1 MGVEPRTEPRTDPLR
16 RPRMAISILILT
28 LNEETNIGACLDALG
43 AAGDFAG
50 FDDIVVFDS
59 LSKDKTV
66 EIARAKGARIV
77 ERPFDNWAAHQNWA
91 MGNID
96 FRNPWVFYL
105 DADERM
111 TPELREEILRI
122 ARDPARPEVAFYCGR
137 KNYFLGKWIRHAMPP
152 GMIMRF
158 FKPSKVRFERLVNPV
173 PVIDGPHGYL
183 RNFFEHYNFSKG
195 ITEWFDK
202 HNKYSLFEA
211 MEGMKLREKPV
222 GLGALF
228 SGDRF
233 ERRRALKELSFRL
246 PLRPLVKFLYM
257 YVLKLGFLDGRAG
270 YTYCKLQAMYEYMIV
285 VKMRELARRERG
297 LPV

>member
-1 MGVEPRTEPRTDPLR
+1 MP
-16 RPRMAISILILT
+16 ISILILT
-28 LNEETNIGACLDALG
+28 LNEETNIGACLDSL
-43 AAGDFAG
+43 AG

-59 LSKDKTV
+59 LSKDRTR
-66 EIARAKGARIV
+66 EIALAKGARVV

-91 MGNID
+91 MDNIA

-111 TPELREEILRI
+111 TPALRSEIEAI
-122 ARDPARPEVAFYCGR
+122 AADTSRAEVAYYCGR
-137 KNYFLGKWIRHAMPP
+137 KNFFLGKWIRHAMPP

-158 FKPSKVRFERLVNPV
+158 FRPGRIRFERLVNPV

-183 RNFFEHYNFSKG
+183 RNYFEHYNFSKG
-195 ITEWFDK
+195 LTEWLDK

-211 MEGMKLREKPV
+211 IEGMKLREKPV
-222 GLGALF
+222 GFGAIV
-228 SGDRF
+228 SGDAF
-233 ERRRALKELSFRL
+233 ARRRALKELSFRL
-246 PLRPLVKFLYM
+246 PLRPLVKFLWM
-257 YVLKLGFLDGRAG
+257 YVLKRGFLDGRAG

-285 VKMRELARRERG
+285 IKMRELARRERG

>member
-1 MGVEPRTEPRTDPLR
+1 MPV
-16 RPRMAISILILT
+16 SILILT
-28 LNEETNIGACLDALG
+28 LNEETNIGACLDAL
-43 AAGDFAG
+43 AG

-59 LSKDKTV
+59 LSKDKTKD
-66 EIARAKGARIV
+66 IALAKGARIV

-91 MGNID
+91 MDNIS
-96 FRNPWVFYL
+96 FKHPWVFYL

-111 TPELREEILRI
+111 TPELREEILAI
-122 ARDPARPEVAFYCGR
+122 ARDPGRKEVAYYCGR
-137 KNYFLGKWIRHAMPP
+137 KNFFLGKWIRHAMPP

-158 FKPSKVRFERLVNPV
+158 FKPGTIRFERLVNPV

-183 RNFFEHYNFSKG
+183 RHYFEHYNFSKG

-228 SGDRF
+228 SSDRF
-233 ERRRALKELSFRL
+233 ERRRALKELSFRM

-285 VKMRELARRERG
+285 VKMRELARKERG

>member
-1 MGVEPRTEPRTDPLR
+1 MPV
-16 RPRMAISILILT
+16 SILILT
-28 LNEETNIGACLDALG
+28 LNEETNIGACLDAL
-43 AAGDFAG
+43 AG

-59 LSKDKTV
+59 LSKDRTKD
-66 EIARAKGARIV
+66 IALAKGARVV

-91 MGNID
+91 MDNIP
-96 FRNPWVFYL
+96 FKHPWVFYL

-111 TPELREEILRI
+111 TPELREEILAI
-122 ARDPARPEVAFYCGR
+122 ARDPARKEVAYYCGR
-137 KNYFLGKWIRHAMPP
+137 KNFFLGKWIRHAMPP

-158 FKPSKVRFERLVNPV
+158 FKPGNIRFERLVNPV

-183 RNFFEHYNFSKG
+183 RHYFEHYNFSKG

-228 SGDRF
+228 SRDRF
-233 ERRRALKELSFRL
+233 ERRRALKELSFRM
-246 PLRPLVKFLYM
+246 PLRPLVKFLWM
-257 YVLKLGFLDGRAG
+257 YVLKRGFLDGRAG

-285 VKMRELARRERG
+285 VKMRELARKERG

>member
-1 MGVEPRTEPRTDPLR
+1 
-16 RPRMAISILILT
+16 MAISILILT

-96 FRNPWVFYL
+96 FKNPWVFYL

>member
-1 MGVEPRTEPRTDPLR
+1 MS
-16 RPRMAISILILT
+16 ISILILT
-28 LNEETNIGACLDALG
+28 LNEETNIGACLDAL
-43 AAGDFAG
+43 AG
-50 FDDIVVFDS
+50 FDDVVVFDS
-59 LSKDKTV
+59 LSKDRTK
-66 EIARAKGARIV
+66 EIALAKGARVV

-91 MGNID
+91 MDNIE

-111 TPELREEILRI
+111 TPELREEILAI
-122 ARDPARPEVAFYCGR
+122 ARDQSRAEVAYYCGR
-137 KNYFLGKWIRHAMPP
+137 KNFFLGKWIRHAMPP

-158 FKPSKVRFERLVNPV
+158 FKPGRIRFERLVNPV

-183 RNFFEHYNFSKG
+183 RHYFEHYNFSKG
-195 ITEWFDK
+195 LTEWFDK

-211 MEGMKLREKPV
+211 MEGMKLRARPV

-228 SGDRF
+228 SRDRF
-233 ERRRALKELSFRL
+233 ERRRALKELSFRM

-257 YVLKLGFLDGRAG
+257 YVLKRGFLDGRAG

-285 VKMRELARRERG
+285 VKMRELARKERG

>member
-1 MGVEPRTEPRTDPLR
+1 MS
-16 RPRMAISILILT
+16 ISILILT
-28 LNEETNIGACLDALG
+28 LNEETNIGACLDAL
-43 AAGDFAG
+43 AG
-50 FDDIVVFDS
+50 FDDVVVFDS
-59 LSKDKTV
+59 LSKDRTK
-66 EIARAKGARIV
+66 EIALAKGARVV

-91 MGNID
+91 MDNIQ

-111 TPELREEILRI
+111 TPELREEILAI
-122 ARDPARPEVAFYCGR
+122 ARDQSRAEVAYYCGR
-137 KNYFLGKWIRHAMPP
+137 KNFFLGKWIRHAMPP

-158 FKPSKVRFERLVNPV
+158 FKPGKIRFERLVNPV

-183 RNFFEHYNFSKG
+183 RHYFEHYNFSKG
-195 ITEWFDK
+195 LTEWFDK

-211 MEGMKLREKPV
+211 MEGMKLRARPV

-228 SGDRF
+228 SRDRF
-233 ERRRALKELSFRL
+233 ERRRALKELSFRM

-257 YVLKLGFLDGRAG
+257 YVLKRGFLDGRAG

-285 VKMRELARRERG
+285 VKMRELARKERG

>member
-1 MGVEPRTEPRTDPLR
+1 MS
-16 RPRMAISILILT
+16 ISILILT
-28 LNEETNIGACLDALG
+28 LNEETNIGACLDAL
-43 AAGDFAG
+43 AG
-50 FDDIVVFDS
+50 FDDVVVFDS
-59 LSKDKTV
+59 LSKDRTK
-66 EIARAKGARIV
+66 EIALAKGARVV

-91 MGNID
+91 MDNIE

-111 TPELREEILRI
+111 TPELRKEILAI
-122 ARDPARPEVAFYCGR
+122 ARDQSRAEVAYYCGR

-158 FKPSKVRFERLVNPV
+158 FKPGKIRFERLVNPV

-183 RNFFEHYNFSKG
+183 RHYFEHYNFSKG
-195 ITEWFDK
+195 LTEWFDK

-211 MEGMKLREKPV
+211 MEGMKLRAKPV

-228 SGDRF
+228 SRDRF
-233 ERRRALKELSFRL
+233 ERRRALKELSFRM

-257 YVLKLGFLDGRAG
+257 YVLKRGFLDGRAG

-285 VKMRELARRERG
+285 VKMRELARKERG

>member
-1 MGVEPRTEPRTDPLR
+1 MPV
-16 RPRMAISILILT
+16 SILILT
-28 LNEETNIGACLDALG
+28 LNEETNIGACLDAL
-43 AAGDFAG
+43 AG

-59 LSKDKTV
+59 LSKDRTKD
-66 EIARAKGARIV
+66 IALAKGARVV

-91 MGNID
+91 MDNIS
-96 FRNPWVFYL
+96 FKHPWVFYL

-111 TPELREEILRI
+111 TPELREEILAI
-122 ARDPARPEVAFYCGR
+122 ARDPGRKEVAYYCGR
-137 KNYFLGKWIRHAMPP
+137 KNFFLGKWIRHAMPP

-158 FKPSKVRFERLVNPV
+158 FKPGTIRFERLVNPV

-183 RNFFEHYNFSKG
+183 RNYFEHYNFSKG

-228 SGDRF
+228 SRDRF
-233 ERRRALKELSFRL
+233 ERRRALKELSFRM
-246 PLRPLVKFLYM
+246 PLRPLVKFLWM

-285 VKMRELARRERG
+285 VKMRELARKERG

>member
-1 MGVEPRTEPRTDPLR
+1 MS
-16 RPRMAISILILT
+16 ISILILT
-28 LNEETNIGACLDALG
+28 LNEETNIGACLDALE
-43 AAGDFAG
+43 G
-50 FDDIVVFDS
+50 FDDVVVFDS
-59 LSKDKTV
+59 LSKDRTK
-66 EIARAKGARIV
+66 EIALSRGARVV

-91 MGNID
+91 MDNID
-96 FRNPWVFYL
+96 FRHPWVFYL

-111 TPELREEILRI
+111 TPELREEILAI
-122 ARDPARPEVAFYCGR
+122 ARDSSRKEVAYYCGR

-158 FKPSKVRFERLVNPV
+158 FRPKVATTSQRQIRFERLVNPV

-183 RNFFEHYNFSKG
+183 RHYFEHYNFSKG
-195 ITEWFDK
+195 LTEWFDK

-222 GLGALF
+222 GLGALL

-257 YVLKLGFLDGRAG
+257 YVLKRGFLDGRAG
-270 YTYCKLQAMYEYMIV
+270 YTYCKLQSMYEYMIV

>member
-1 MGVEPRTEPRTDPLR
+1 MS
-16 RPRMAISILILT
+16 ISILILT
-28 LNEETNIGACLDALG
+28 LNEETNIGACLDSL
-43 AAGDFAG
+43 AG

-59 LSKDKTV
+59 VSKDKTV
-66 EIARAKGARIV
+66 EIAVAKGARIV

-91 MGNID
+91 MDNID
-96 FRNPWVFYL
+96 FKHGWVFYL

-111 TPELREEILRI
+111 TPELRDEILAI
-122 ARDPARPEVAFYCGR
+122 ARDSARPEVAYYCGR
-137 KNYFLGKWIRHAMPP
+137 KNFFLGKWIRHAMPP

-158 FKPSKVRFERLVNPV
+158 FKPKKIRFERLVNPV

-183 RNFFEHYNFSKG
+183 RHFFEHYNFSKG
-195 ITEWFDK
+195 LTEWFDK

-233 ERRRALKELSFRL
+233 ERRRALKDLSFRM

-270 YTYCKLQAMYEYMIV
+270 YTYCKLQSMYEYMIV
-285 VKMRELARRERG
+285 VKMRELARKERG

>member
-1 MGVEPRTEPRTDPLR
+1 MPV
-16 RPRMAISILILT
+16 SILILT
-28 LNEETNIGACLDALG
+28 LNEETNIGACLDAL
-43 AAGDFAG
+43 AG

-59 LSKDKTV
+59 LSKDRTK
-66 EIARAKGARIV
+66 EIALAKGARIV

-91 MGNID
+91 MDNIS
-96 FRNPWVFYL
+96 FKHPWVFYL

-111 TPELREEILRI
+111 TPELREEILAI
-122 ARDPARPEVAFYCGR
+122 ARDPGRKEVAYYCGR
-137 KNYFLGKWIRHAMPP
+137 KNFFLGKWIRHAMPP

-158 FKPSKVRFERLVNPV
+158 FKPGTIRFERLVNPV

-183 RNFFEHYNFSKG
+183 RHYFEHYNFSKG
-195 ITEWFDK
+195 LTEWFDK

-228 SGDRF
+228 SRDRF
-233 ERRRALKELSFRL
+233 ERRRALKELSFRM
-246 PLRPLVKFLYM
+246 PLRPLVKFLWM

-285 VKMRELARRERG
+285 VKMRELARKERG